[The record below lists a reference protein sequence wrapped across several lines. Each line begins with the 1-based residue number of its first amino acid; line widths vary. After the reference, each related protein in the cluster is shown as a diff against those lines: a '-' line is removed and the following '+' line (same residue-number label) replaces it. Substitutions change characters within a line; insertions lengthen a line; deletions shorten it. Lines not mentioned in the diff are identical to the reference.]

1 MKEMRTKIPGFEA
14 SAGQLGKLQA
24 SIEFFNLDGI
34 EYFGLRHR
42 NGQPVE
48 KQEESFTLFV

>member
-1 MKEMRTKIPGFEA
+1 MKEMRTKIPTFEA
-14 SAGQLGKLQA
+14 SAGQLGKLPRV
-24 SIEFFNLDGI
+24 

-48 KQEESFTLFV
+48 KQEESSKLFV